1 MDLGRTQLRIQY
13 WVSRAW
19 QSHPALDADQWR
31 QLELHYAL
39 LRRWN
44 PKVNLVSAST
54 LDAAATKHY
63 AESLFL
69 AAGLPEGIR
78 TVVDVGSGAG
88 FPGFPLAVMCP
99 GVKVVLIESD
109 KRKAAFL
116 RESCGLANLSVANV
130 RMEDWAGTCDATI
143 TRAVDPKTVLSWARQ
158 RAQHFGCVAS
168 MTDIALLAEDQVIVD
183 KKATPFPWLAKSGIL
198 WTTFHVKRP

>member
-1 MDLGRTQLRIQY
+1 MDLGRKQLRIQD
-13 WVSRAW
+13 WVSRSW

-54 LDAAATKHY
+54 LDAAPMKHY

-69 AAGLPEGIR
+69 AAGLPEGVR
-78 TVVDVGSGAG
+78 LVVDVGSGAG

-99 GVKVVLIESD
+99 GVKVVLLESD

-116 RESCGLANLSVANV
+116 RESCGLGNLKVANV

-143 TRAVDPKTVLSWARQ
+143 TRAVDPTSVLSWARQ
-158 RAQHFGCVAS
+158 RAQHFGCVGS
-168 MTDIALLAEDQVIVD
+168 MTDIAFLAEDQDIGD
-183 KKATPFPWLAKSGIL
+183 RRTTPFPWLARSGTL
-198 WTTFHVKRP
+198 WATFHVKRP